1 MKRFGTIAAILAA
14 GFSTLAVGAVAMS
27 QPAASAPASAS
38 AGGFKVGDKVASFV
52 LKDTQGNEHN
62 LQKYL
67 DEGKVVVL
75 EWYNPDCPVVKA
87 FHEQSKVMAKTAAF
101 AKENG
106 VVWLAINSGGEGQQ
120 GYGVERNEASRK
132 DYGISYP
139 ILMDPSGKVGKMFD
153 AKTTPDMR
161 IITKDGILAY
171 RGAIDNGNTPEGRGK
186 SHEERVNFV
195 LQALKEHLA
204 GETITVTES
213 RPYGCSVKYA
223 HAGHG

>member
-14 GFSTLAVGAVAMS
+14 GFTTVAMS
-27 QPAASAPASAS
+27 AVPLTQPAASTPAAAK
-38 AGGFKVGDKVASFV
+38 AGGFKVGEKVTPFV
-52 LKDTQGNEHN
+52 LTDTQGNEHN

-75 EWYNPDCPVVKA
+75 EWYNPDCPVVKD
-87 FHEQSKVMAKTAAF
+87 FHEKSKVMAKTAAF

-120 GYGVERNEASRK
+120 GYGVERNEKSRK
-132 DYGISYP
+132 DYGIAYP
-139 ILMDPSGKVGKMFD
+139 ILMDASGKVGKMFD

-161 IITKDGILAY
+161 IIAKDGVLAY
-171 RGAIDNGNTPEGRGK
+171 RGAIDNGQMPEGRGK

-213 RPYGCSVKYA
+213 KPYGCGVKYA
-223 HAGHG
+223 RAGRG